1 MPQVSVIVLTYN
13 PDPAKLRQTLTAAA
27 RQREVDYEILI
38 SDDGSARKDFS
49 FLPTFMQQLGVENW
63 RLLDNAENKG
73 TVQNCLSAVREAQGD
88 YVFLT
93 SPGDYLFDDFVLRD
107 CYRFAEKHQA
117 SLCFGDAVFY
127 SAADGQPRV
136 TQTYGTPA
144 QPQLYAPTVSKA
156 RMKAAFF
163 GGSWVI
169 GASYF
174 RRRTVALSY
183 LEKIASGSVYT
194 EDTTSTAAALACG
207 ERLCYV
213 ARNVVWYEDGT
224 GVSTSA
230 NQRWKEVLAKDL
242 VQSYT
247 QLKAEHPKDPYVD
260 ILYRN
265 VVETNRTKRIVGK
278 LLRHPLLFVRILLCK
293 RAKKIPLA
301 YTAEDMQRLTELLS
315 IE

>member
-27 RQREVDYEILI
+27 RQREVDFEILI

-49 FLPTFMQQLGVENW
+49 FLPSFMQQLGVASW
-63 RLLDNAENKG
+63 RLLDNAENAG
-73 TVQNCLSAVREAQGD
+73 TVKNCLGAVREAQGD

-93 SPGDYLFDDFVLRD
+93 SPGDYLFDDYVLRD
-107 CYRFAEKHQA
+107 LYHFAEQNNA
-117 SLCFGDAVFY
+117 PLSFGNAVFY
-127 SAADGQPRV
+127 TAADGEPRV
-136 TQTYGTPA
+136 TQRYSAPA
-144 QPQLYAPTVSKA
+144 QPQLYAPAVPAA

-174 RRRTVALSY
+174 RRRTLALTY
-183 LEKIASGSVYT
+183 LEKIADNSVYT

-207 ERLCYV
+207 ERLCYC

-230 NQRWKEVLAKDL
+230 NQRWKEILMRDMVRCF
-242 VQSYT
+242 T
-247 QLKAEHPKDPYVD
+247 QLKAEHPTDPYVD

-265 VVETNRTKRIVGK
+265 VTETNRIKRIVGK
-278 LLRHPLLFVRILLCK
+278 LLRHPILFARIFLCK
-293 RAKKIPLA
+293 RANKTPIT
-301 YTAEDMQRLTELLS
+301 YTANDLQLLTELLS
-315 IE
+315 IT